1 MSAEAGDSWVYG
13 CSSDPRKMA
22 LMRLFMRARRKHG
35 AAEDPAALFSF
46 SRFLIKA
53 SVRTLKIAIV
63 TPDHSSVGVVA
74 GAHLGHGWA
83 VHGAGTGRGPYALVQ
98 RRL

>member
-1 MSAEAGDSWVYG
+1 MCAEAGDSWVYG

-35 AAEDPAALFSF
+35 AAEDPAALFNF

-53 SVRTLKIAIV
+53 SVRTSITFV
-63 TPDHSSVGVVA
+63 TQRPAGKDH
-74 GAHLGHGWA
+74 
-83 VHGAGTGRGPYALVQ
+83 
-98 RRL
+98 

>member
-1 MSAEAGDSWVYG
+1 
-13 CSSDPRKMA
+13 
-22 LMRLFMRARRKHG
+22 MRLFMRARRKHG
-35 AAEDPAALFSF
+35 AAEDPAALFNF

-53 SVRTLKIAIV
+53 SVRTLKIAFV
-63 TPDHSSVGVVA
+63 TPDHSSVGVVP

-83 VHGAGTGRGPYALVQ
+83 VHGAARGWRPHALVE

>member
-1 MSAEAGDSWVYG
+1 MHLTDAKLNEPAIRSTLPVVSAEAGDSWVYG

-53 SVRTLKIAIV
+53 SVRYE
-63 TPDHSSVGVVA
+63 HSKSQSSRQTT
-74 GAHLGHGWA
+74 HLW
-83 VHGAGTGRGPYALVQ
+83 VSC
-98 RRL
+98 